1 MQKQCSSVSLPP
13 IVEEMHCSS
22 HDMVQPFII
31 EWRCTALLITCRCL
45 SMRRCTA
52 LLITCRCLPLRRCT
66 ALLITCR
73 CLSMRRCTDLL
84 ITCHCLPL
92 RRCTALLITCRCL
105 SMRRCT
111 DLLIT
116 CRCLPLR
123 RCTALLITCRCLPLR
138 RCSALLIT
146 CLCQPMRRCTALLI
160 TCRCLS
166 MRRCIATT
174 LSDSVACFHCEG
186 SASHLPW
193 DLVIPTPS
201 SSVSLIML
209 SPLCC
214 MEYFTKDTLEAML
227 IKEYRISL
235 PMSAEEYRIGQ
246 LYMIQKKSR
255 VESHGA
261 GSGVEILKN
270 EPYENGPG
278 GRGQYTHKVYHIGSH
293 IPGWF
298 RAILPKSALLVEEE
312 AWNAYPYTKT
322 RYKCPFVEK
331 FVLEIETKYL
341 NDGGEQENIFNL
353 SPAELK
359 ERVLDII
366 DIVKEPISGGDYKQ
380 EEDPKLY
387 QSIKTK
393 RGPLNDNW
401 MEEYR
406 RAIKD
411 PNNKTISLM
420 TAYKLCRVEFKYWG
434 MQTKIERFIHDIALR
449 KTMLRAHRQAWCWQ
463 DEYYGL
469 QLSDI
474 RRLERETELA
484 LREKMADVSF
494 EDETDSKNKK
504 YASQDNIATHD
515 SHIDSMPKS
524 SAIDSPSGTKYFGD
538 KMPSSTSLSKC
549 SPSHQNPGLKT
560 SETSGKERAMSLKES
575 GSKSLSNWRVQSLMH
590 LQEASSDEEFYD
602 APVETLPVRSSSMEC
617 LSVSADEFVDA
628 KSTLSSCTDLS
639 TEPYTGRR
647 LEKLC
652 QKYSLDLLP
661 NTEKNPPKTLDSQNK
676 VLFLVIHGGSLLD
689 TAEHV
694 NTSKRSD
701 FSTLKTTFSTVMK
714 AHYPAAIGQIVFKL
728 VPCPQICTDA
738 LNILSSLAP
747 FGFDT
752 TPVTTDSNLPWT
764 MEYIPLGTVALFST
778 SSADYKDH
786 INTMVAKAN
795 LVYQEFL
802 NSSEGKGFNGKICI
816 LGDSVGSLLA
826 YDALCRSGS
835 HLGGSHSSLLEQ
847 EFFQSQEGQI
857 ESESFQSASDCSPQH
872 KGSDPNKHVS
882 DVIGI
887 SLQGT
892 CDSHAEEAVLRHPH
906 KTHISERLYVGCND
920 ELQRCSGSGSGSS
933 YESFKF
939 DFDVTDF
946 FMFGSS
952 LGIVLAQ
959 RRLNGDEDKTC
970 PPQRPACHQVF
981 NLFHSSDPTAVR
993 IEPLIDFSFKHIP
1006 PVHVPRYTRFP
1017 MGDAESVHLVDA
1029 IFNHLHLFS
1038 EHMRSSISPQS
1049 LPLRRHTSVTSTS
1062 SDISIVEG
1070 NAVVSI
1076 ANVSS
1081 KWWGSKRIDC
1091 VLYSPE
1097 VLHSFPIPA
1106 LPPLFHASFWE
1117 STDVA
1122 AFIIRQVLRP
1132 DSIYGEMAYSTEK
1145 SPERS
1150 QTVQD
1155 NHPKEK
1161 WQKRRTLYK
1170 VKNLQA
1176 NHRGNDVLASEDKP
1190 QVLQSRFT
1198 YGPLDM
1204 TYLSGEKI
1212 DVHVMDTLGEWNY
1225 MGTEV
1230 TDGNGRVLFTIP
1242 EDKKL
1247 SHGIYPVKM
1256 VVRVDHTFADLFLAV
1271 LPPKTETVVFSV
1283 DGSFTASVSIM
1294 GKDPKVRAGA
1304 VDVVRYWQELGYLIL
1319 YITARPDMQHRQVV
1333 SWLAQHNFPHGM
1345 VIFMDGFSKEPLR
1358 QKINYLRNLQQDVQL
1373 VYRAAYGSSKDISGY
1388 KDLGLKKEQIFI
1400 VGKASKKQASH
1411 AMFVASGYAAHL
1423 ETLTGQ
1429 GVARPVSG
1437 NAKLIIRKNCFSLP
1451 THLENKR
1458 SSKRTSGDSQSGVIE
1473 GATIPGFTRQESTV
1487 GNTVIT
1493 VSELG
1498 HTIIQSG
1505 QCSLGLAARS
1515 RGVSPRPKMHFE
1527 SPR

>member
-1 MQKQCSSVSLPP
+1 
-13 IVEEMHCSS
+13 
-22 HDMVQPFII
+22 
-31 EWRCTALLITCRCL
+31 
-45 SMRRCTA
+45 
-52 LLITCRCLPLRRCT
+52 
-66 ALLITCR
+66 
-73 CLSMRRCTDLL
+73 
-84 ITCHCLPL
+84 
-92 RRCTALLITCRCL
+92 
-105 SMRRCT
+105 
-111 DLLIT
+111 
-116 CRCLPLR
+116 
-123 RCTALLITCRCLPLR
+123 
-138 RCSALLIT
+138 
-146 CLCQPMRRCTALLI
+146 
-160 TCRCLS
+160 
-166 MRRCIATT
+166 
-174 LSDSVACFHCEG
+174 
-186 SASHLPW
+186 
-193 DLVIPTPS
+193 
-201 SSVSLIML
+201 
-209 SPLCC
+209 
-214 MEYFTKDTLEAML
+214 ML

-235 PMSAEEYRIGQ
+235 PMSAEEYRIAQ

-278 GRGQYTHKVYHIGSH
+278 GNGQYTHKIYHIGSH
-293 IPGWF
+293 LPGWF
-298 RAILPKSALLVEEE
+298 RAILPKSALVVEEE

-322 RYKCPFVEK
+322 RYRCPFVEK

-341 NDGGEQENIFNL
+341 NDGGDQENIFNL
-353 SPAELK
+353 SPAEMK
-359 ERVLDII
+359 DRVLDII
-366 DIVKEPISGGDYKQ
+366 DIAKDPISSGDYKQ

-387 QSIKTK
+387 QSTKTK
-393 RGPLNDNW
+393 RGPLNENW
-401 MEEYR
+401 REEYR

-411 PNNKTISLM
+411 PNNKTIKLM

-434 MQTKIERFIHDIALR
+434 MQTKIERFIHEIALR
-449 KTMLRAHRQAWCWQ
+449 KTMLHAHRQAWCWQ

-469 QLSDI
+469 ELSDI
-474 RRLERETELA
+474 RQLERETELA

-494 EDETDSKNKK
+494 EDESKNQKN
-504 YASQDNIATHD
+504 SGQDNITSHD
-515 SHIDSMPKS
+515 SYVDNVLKS
-524 SAIDSPSGTKYFGD
+524 SETDSPSEIKYSGD
-538 KMPSSTSLSKC
+538 KMSSSTSPSKC
-549 SPSHQNPGLKT
+549 SPLHHNPGQKT
-560 SETSGKERAMSLKES
+560 LETSRKERAMSLGDS
-575 GSKSLSNWRVQSLMH
+575 GSQSLSNWRVQSLMH

-639 TEPYTGRR
+639 TEPYSGRG

-652 QKYSLDLLP
+652 QKYSSNLP
-661 NTEKNPPKTLDSQNK
+661 NTEKHQSKTLDSQDK

-689 TAEHV
+689 TTDHGS
-694 NTSKRSD
+694 TSKRSD
-701 FSTLKTTFSTVMK
+701 FSTLKATFSTVMK
-714 AHYPAAIGQIVFKL
+714 AHYPATIGQIVFKL

-752 TPVTTDSNLPWT
+752 TPVTSECNPLWT
-764 MEYIPLGTVALFST
+764 QEYIPLGTVALLST

-786 INTMVAKAN
+786 INTMVSKAN
-795 LVYQEFL
+795 LVYHEFL
-802 NSSEGKGFNGKICI
+802 NSSEGKDFNGRICI

-847 EFFQSQEGQI
+847 ELYQSHEGQE
-857 ESESFQSASDCSPQH
+857 ESDSFQQASDCQSQH
-872 KGSDPNKHVS
+872 KGSDPDKHKHDS
-882 DVIGI
+882 DVSGI
-887 SLQGT
+887 IVQDTYDFL
-892 CDSHAEEAVLRHPH
+892 AEEAVLRNPH
-906 KTHISERLYVGCND
+906 KTKISERLNVGCSE
-920 ELQRCSGSGSGSS
+920 ELPRYSGSGSGIS

-993 IEPLIDFSFKHIP
+993 IEPLIDFSFRHIP

-1017 MGDAESVHLVDA
+1017 MGDAESIHLV
-1029 IFNHLHLFS
+1029 S
-1038 EHMRSSISPQS
+1038 R
-1049 LPLRRHTSVTSTS
+1049 
-1062 SDISIVEG
+1062 
-1070 NAVVSI
+1070 
-1076 ANVSS
+1076 

-1097 VLHSFPIPA
+1097 ILHSFPIPA

-1122 AFIIRQVLRP
+1122 AFILRQVFRP
-1132 DSIYGEMAYSTEK
+1132 DSLYGEMSYSFEK
-1145 SPERS
+1145 SPDKTL
-1150 QTVQD
+1150 TVQD
-1155 NHPKEK
+1155 NQSKEK
-1161 WQKRRTLYK
+1161 WQKRRTFYK

-1190 QVLQSRFT
+1190 QVLHSRFT

-1204 TYLSGEKI
+1204 TCLSGERI
-1212 DVHVMDTLGEWNY
+1212 DIHVMDTMGEWNY

-1230 TDGNGRVLFTIP
+1230 TDGNGRVSFTIP

-1247 SHGIYPVKM
+1247 SQGIYPVKM

-1333 SWLAQHNFPHGM
+1333 SWFAQHNFPHGM

-1373 VYRAAYGSSKDISGY
+1373 VYRAAYGSSKDIAGY

-1411 AMFVASGYAAHL
+1411 AVFLSSGYAAHL
-1423 ETLTGQ
+1423 ETLSCP

-1451 THLENKR
+1451 AYSEKR
-1458 SSKRTSGDSQSGVIE
+1458 SSKRISADPQSGVIV
-1473 GATIPGFTRQESTV
+1473 GATIPGFARQESAI

-1493 VSELG
+1493 ISESG

-1505 QCSLGLAARS
+1505 QCSLGLAARA
-1515 RGVSPRPKMHFE
+1515 RGVSPRPKMNFE